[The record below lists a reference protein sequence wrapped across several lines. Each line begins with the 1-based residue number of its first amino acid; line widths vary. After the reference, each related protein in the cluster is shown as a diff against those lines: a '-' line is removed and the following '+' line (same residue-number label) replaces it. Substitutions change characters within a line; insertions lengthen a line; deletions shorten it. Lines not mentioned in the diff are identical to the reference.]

1 MVGVVSTVPAVLIVL
16 GAVGCSAVGALT
28 GVIATT
34 YRFRRLVARTAAALL
49 EQRRRADHP
58 PAPSTAG
65 LPPATCLAVAG
76 RSRGRMF
83 NPSR

>member
-1 MVGVVSTVPAVLIVL
+1 MGRVVSTDPAALIVL
-16 GAVGCSAVGALT
+16 GAVGFSAVGALT

-49 EQRRRADHP
+49 EQRRRSDHP

-65 LPPATCLAVAG
+65 LPEATCLAIAVRSRRRMFDAG
-76 RSRGRMF
+76 R
-83 NPSR
+83 